1 MSTSDSIYAK
11 VWITPEVFEMGSVK
25 FSHGDAIVE
34 LVSGKIF
41 SGNNIEIYYEPMY
54 MIALNGNGE
63 SVSEEI
69 DSSLAIRL
77 KPILI
82 VKHPYVNQGGQFIED
97 VFPPSTGGFYGRLQ
111 AGKSDALYIVQPIRN
126 SERFWL
132 AITNIHTGVIYETQI
147 IQSYE
152 AEALSLIE
160 DRIRSLYSKSS
171 TNSEEMRTEIQSILD
186 TPAPSWQEL
195 ASITTDVSIP
205 NLELGDTMRD
215 TFSQIVPLSFPAQI
229 REELMTFLA
238 YVVRS
243 KIPKEDPMT
252 YLYKFSS
259 MIVLEDLLS
268 NHLMH
273 VFDGTKWPPYV
284 KLMILAERGQLEAPK
299 RAVSDWI
306 MSSPWLLFSQKC
318 AEMRPNWLNIAVDS
332 AKTLN
337 ESNKIVIGLSTT
349 KKAANKSKL
358 LWKKRF
364 AEITHGLR
372 IRGDIN
378 SNSLALTEL
387 VYLGAAYRW
396 PHKHMKFISRLGG
409 ISESSPHF
417 QVMLMPFSAAERVKR
432 ALPGTLTVKW
442 SKRLSNYNLF
452 DSKVNKWQ
460 VPIERIIDS
469 VDARS
474 SVRKL
479 KNEFRR
485 NDIVDSYLISK
496 EDAKAA
502 DLVGEGIESFYLEVP
517 EFLNNLGLSKRLVKT
532 TIANMVNKRVMHL
545 SYDVSDPRLV
555 SLAII
560 VHGKSY
566 TVSSIVSEV
575 LKSTP
580 TSYARLDETGENA
593 VILSR
598 LPEESVYDLASQLA
612 SRGIEHDVNIRC
624 MRPTTFR
631 RYTSNLYQ
639 RLLKDDGTWDDDV
652 SAFLSQAR
660 SKRKEL
666 SKSNA

>member
-1 MSTSDSIYAK
+1 MSISDSISAK

-25 FSHGDAIVE
+25 FDHGIAIVE

-41 SGNNIEIYYEPMY
+41 SGNNIEIYYEPMN
-54 MIALNGNGE
+54 MIAINENGE
-63 SVSEEI
+63 SISEEI

-77 KPILI
+77 KPILM
-82 VKHPYVNQGGQFIED
+82 VKHPYVNGGQFIED

-132 AITNIHTGVIYETQI
+132 VITNLHTGVIYETQI

-171 TNSEEMRTEIQSILD
+171 KNSEEMRTEIQSILD
-186 TPAPSWQEL
+186 TPSPSWQEL
-195 ASITTDVSIP
+195 ASIITDVSIP
-205 NLELGDTMRD
+205 NLELGDTMRE

-337 ESNKIVIGLSTT
+337 ESNEIVIGLST
-349 KKAANKSKL
+349 KKNEAKKSRS

-372 IRGDIN
+372 VRGDIN
-378 SNSLALTEL
+378 SNSLGLVEL

-409 ISESSPHF
+409 ISESSPHL
-417 QVMLMPFSAAERVKR
+417 QVMLMPFSAAERVRR
-432 ALPGTLTVKW
+432 ALPGILTVKW
-442 SKRLSNYNLF
+442 SKRLSNYYLF
-452 DSKVNKWQ
+452 DSKMNKWQ

-479 KNEFRR
+479 KNEFRG
-485 NDIVDSYLISK
+485 NDIIDSYLISK

-517 EFLNNLGLSKRLVKT
+517 EFLRNLGLSKRQVKT
-532 TIANMVNKRVMHL
+532 TITNLVNKRVMQL

-560 VHGKSY
+560 IQGKSDAVTSLVSAFLKY
-566 TVSSIVSEV
+566 TPSSFVRMNEEG
-575 LKSTP
+575 
-580 TSYARLDETGENA
+580 DNA

-598 LPEESVYDLASQLA
+598 LPEESVYDIATQLT
-612 SRGIEHDVNIRC
+612 SRGIEQGVNIRC

-660 SKRKEL
+660 SKRKQL